1 MRLKSLRNVLKTTG
15 NKDKFQI
22 DWLLVKMCFNQF
34 YFQVK
39 EDPDDPKKKTFYMLW
54 KTDDQIEGDDIRRI
68 KDTIPAPK
76 VRIFYT

>member
-1 MRLKSLRNVLKTTG
+1 
-15 NKDKFQI
+15 
-22 DWLLVKMCFNQF
+22 MCFNQF